1 MLQGE
6 IMSRLDRFLSP
17 SSVCIVGASRKENSL
32 GKAML
37 NIMQHMDYRGKIYPI
52 NPNADVING
61 LKVYP
66 SINDL
71 PEIPD
76 LAIVLL
82 SFQIV
87 AESLE
92 QLGKFGIKNVVIISA
107 GFREIGGEG
116 IERENQLI
124 QIKEKYNLNILG
136 PNCMGFFNMA
146 SDTSFNGTFSPTVPN
161 PGNIAF
167 ISQSGALGVGIMELA
182 VDTDLGFS
190 LFVSTGNKSDIND
203 NDVLEYLYSDPN
215 TYVITMYLE
224 SIDQPEVFR
233 NICRKIAA
241 VKPILAVKAGR
252 TESGLRAA
260 SSHTGALA
268 NPEYI
273 VDGFLEQCGVIR
285 KDNIKELFDS
295 ARVLAY
301 QHLPKSFQIAI
312 VTNAG
317 GPSIIASD
325 AVEKAGLKLAIL
337 SRKTIRKLKKILPE
351 EASVNNPVDM
361 IASADHNTYHDTL
374 EIILDDDAVDAIVL
388 IIVRPPV
395 NTTPRKIAQ
404 AIDSLIYNCGKPIIA
419 VVMSRNDNESGFNDF
434 RRLDLPVFKYPDAA
448 VKAMATL
455 WDYQKIQK
463 RFRRSETIVSTRKMG
478 QTLISGS
485 GIDNDRAPLKDL
497 IELLESYDIKCA
509 PYVITDDEKELSNF
523 QKSVNN
529 SIVIKIANEQ
539 IIHKTESGLLKL
551 DINTENELMLTLDE
565 LKMKVKSLLPGRIKP
580 FFLAQQQ
587 IKGGVELVLGGKRD
601 PKFGPVIMVGI
612 GGIFVEVLKDVSFKI
627 APVNAYEAKE
637 MLSELRSQAL
647 LNGFRGQLSVD
658 RDAFGYTIQQ
668 FSLLLAEH
676 PEIVEMDLNPLI
688 WSDSQNRAIAV
699 DIRAKVK

>member
-1 MLQGE
+1 
-6 IMSRLDRFLSP
+6 MSRLNRFLSP
-17 SSVCIVGASRKENSL
+17 ASVCIIGVSRKENSL

-37 NIMQHMDYRGKIYPI
+37 NIMQQMNYRGKIYPI
-52 NPNADVING
+52 NPNADVINK

-82 SFQIV
+82 PFQMV
-87 AESLE
+87 AGTLE
-92 QLGKFGIKNVVIISA
+92 QIGTFGIKNVVIISA
-107 GFREIGGEG
+107 GFKEIGGEG
-116 IERENQLI
+116 IERENKLI

-136 PNCMGFFNMA
+136 PNCMGFFNIA

-203 NDVLEYLYSDPN
+203 NDILEYLYSESN
-215 TYVITMYLE
+215 THVITMYLE

-260 SSHTGALA
+260 YSHTGALA

-273 VDGFLEQCGVIR
+273 VDGFLKQCGVIR

-295 ARVLAY
+295 ARVLTY
-301 QHLPKSFQIAI
+301 QQLPKSSHIAI
-312 VTNAG
+312 LTNAG

-325 AVEKAGLKLAIL
+325 AIEKAGLELATL
-337 SRKTIRKLKKILPE
+337 GKRTIRKLKKILPE
-351 EASVNNPVDM
+351 EASIDNPVDM

-374 EIILDDDAVDAIVL
+374 EIILDDDAVDAIIL

-404 AIDSLIYNCGKPIIA
+404 SIDSLIYNCGKPIIA

-434 RRLDLPVFKYPDAA
+434 KRLDLPIFKYPDDA
-448 VKAMATL
+448 VRAMATL
-455 WDYQKIQK
+455 WDYQKIQQ
-463 RFRRSETIVSTRKMG
+463 RFRRSETIVGTRKMG

-485 GIDNDRAPLKDL
+485 GIKNDLVPLKDL
-497 IELLESYDIKCA
+497 IELMGSYDINCA
-509 PYVITDDEKELSNF
+509 PYVITDDEKELLNF
-523 QKSVNN
+523 QKSVNH

-551 DINTENELMLTLDE
+551 NINTENALLSTLDE
-565 LKMKVKSLLPGRIKP
+565 LKMKVKSLLPGGIKP
-580 FFLAQQQ
+580 LFLAQQQ
-587 IKGGVELVLGGKRD
+587 IKGEVELVLGGKRD
-601 PKFGPVIMVGI
+601 PKFGPVLMVGV

-647 LNGFRGQLSVD
+647 LNGFRGQLPVD

-676 PEIVEMDLNPLI
+676 PEIVEIDLNPLI

>member
-1 MLQGE
+1 
-6 IMSRLDRFLSP
+6 MSRLNRFLSP

-37 NIMQHMDYRGKIYPI
+37 NIMQQMDYRGKIYPI
-52 NPNADVING
+52 NPNADIINN

-82 SFQIV
+82 PFQMV
-87 AESLE
+87 ADSLE

-116 IERENQLI
+116 IEREKELI
-124 QIKEKYNLNILG
+124 TIKEKHNLNLLG
-136 PNCMGFFNMA
+136 PNCMGFFNTA
-146 SDTSFNGTFSPTVPN
+146 PDSSFNGTFSPTVPN

-203 NDVLEYLYSDPN
+203 NDILDYLYTDPN
-215 TYVITMYLE
+215 THVIAMYLE
-224 SIDQPEVFR
+224 SIDQPEIFK

-241 VKPILAVKAGR
+241 VKPIIAVKAGR

-273 VDGFLEQCGVIR
+273 VDGFLKQCGVIR
-285 KDNIKELFDS
+285 KDNMKELFD
-295 ARVLAY
+295 AAKVLTY
-301 QHLPKSFQIAI
+301 QDLPKSSHIAV

-317 GPSIIASD
+317 GPSTIASD
-325 AVEKAGLKLAIL
+325 AIEKAGLELAKLNK
-337 SRKTIRKLKKILPE
+337 RTTKKLIKILPE
-351 EASVNNPVDM
+351 EASVENPVDM
-361 IASADHNTYHDTL
+361 IASADHNIYHDAL
-374 EIILDDDAVDAIVL
+374 EIIIDDDAVDAILL

-404 AIDSLIYNCGKPIIA
+404 SIDALIHNCAKPIIA
-419 VVMSRNDNESGFNDF
+419 VVMSRNDNESGLNDF
-434 RRLDLPVFKYPDAA
+434 KRLNLPVFKYPDDA
-448 VKAMATL
+448 VRAMATL
-455 WDYQKIQK
+455 WEYQKIQQ
-463 RFRRSETIVSTRKMG
+463 RFRQSETVVGTRKMG

-485 GIDNDRAPLKDL
+485 GVKNDQVRLKDL
-497 IELLESYDIKCA
+497 IELLDSYDIKCA
-509 PYVITDDEKELSNF
+509 PHVISNDKNILIDF
-523 QKSVNN
+523 QKSIHD
-529 SIVIKIANEQ
+529 SIVLKIANEQ
-539 IIHKTESGLLKL
+539 IIHKTESDLLKL
-551 DINTENELMLTLDE
+551 NLNSKDE
-565 LKMKVKSLLPGRIKP
+565 VLSAIDDLVIKVKPLLPDDVEP
-580 FFLAQQQ
+580 LLLAQQQ
-587 IKGGVELVLGGKRD
+587 IKGSVELVLGGKRD
-601 PKFGPVIMVGI
+601 PQFGPVIMVGI

-627 APVNAYEAKE
+627 APLNAYEAKE

-647 LNGFRGQLSVD
+647 LNGFRGQLPID

-668 FSLLLAEH
+668 FSLLIAEH

-688 WSDSQNRAIAV
+688 WSDVQNRAIAV

>member
-1 MLQGE
+1 
-6 IMSRLDRFLSP
+6 MSRLDRFLSP

-37 NIMQHMDYRGKIYPI
+37 NIMQQMDYRGKIYPI
-52 NPNADVING
+52 NPNADIIND
-61 LKVYP
+61 LRVYP

-71 PEIPD
+71 PEIPE

-82 SFQIV
+82 PFQMV
-87 AESLE
+87 AESLD
-92 QLGKFGIKNVVIISA
+92 QLGKFGIKNVIIISA

-116 IERENQLI
+116 IEREKELI
-124 QIKEKYNLNILG
+124 KIKEKYNINLLG
-136 PNCMGFFNMA
+136 PNCMGFFNTA
-146 SDTSFNGTFSPTVPN
+146 PDSSFNGTFSPTVPN

-203 NDVLEYLYSDPN
+203 NDILEYLYTDPN
-215 TYVITMYLE
+215 THVIAMYLE
-224 SIDQPEVFR
+224 SIDQPEIFR

-241 VKPILAVKAGR
+241 VKPIVAVKAGR
-252 TESGLRAA
+252 TKSGLRAA

-268 NPEYI
+268 NPEHI
-273 VDGFLEQCGVIR
+273 VDGFLKQCGVIR
-285 KDNIKELFDS
+285 KDNMKELFD
-295 ARVLAY
+295 AVRVLTY
-301 QHLPKSFQIAI
+301 QDLPKSSNIAI

-325 AVEKAGLKLAIL
+325 AIEKAGLELARL
-337 SRKTIRKLKKILPE
+337 SKRTIKKLKKILPE
-351 EASVNNPVDM
+351 EASVENPVDM

-374 EIILDDDAVDAIVL
+374 EIIIDDDAVDAILL

-404 AIDSLIYNCGKPIIA
+404 SIEALTYNCAKPIIA
-419 VVMSRNDNESGFNDF
+419 VVMSRNDNESGFNEF
-434 RRLDLPVFKYPDAA
+434 KRLGLPVFKYPDDA
-448 VKAMATL
+448 VRAMATL
-455 WDYQKIQK
+455 WSYQKIQQQ
-463 RFRRSETIVSTRKMG
+463 FRRSETIVATRKMG

-485 GIDNDRAPLKDL
+485 GINNDQVRLKDL
-497 IELLESYDIKCA
+497 IELMESYDIKCA
-509 PYVITDDEKELSNF
+509 PNLISEDEKALCEF
-523 QKSVNN
+523 QKSVHD
-529 SIVIKIANEQ
+529 SIVLKIANEQ

-551 DINTENELMLTLDE
+551 DINSKDE
-565 LKMKVKSLLPGRIKP
+565 LLSAMDELRIKVKPFLPADINP
-580 FFLAQQQ
+580 LFLAQKQV
-587 IKGGVELVLGGKRD
+587 KGGVELVLGGKRD
-601 PKFGPVIMVGI
+601 PQFGPVIMVGI

-637 MLSELRSQAL
+637 MLSDLRSQAL
-647 LNGFRGQLSVD
+647 LNGFRGQPLVD

-688 WSDSQNRAIAV
+688 WSDTQNRAIAV

>member
-1 MLQGE
+1 
-6 IMSRLDRFLSP
+6 MSRLDRFLSP
-17 SSVCIVGASRKENSL
+17 ASVCIVGASRKENSL

-37 NIMQHMDYRGKIYPI
+37 NIMQQMDYRGKIYPI
-52 NPNADVING
+52 NPNADVIND

-66 SINDL
+66 SIDSL
-71 PEIPD
+71 PEVPD
-76 LAIVLL
+76 LAIILVP
-82 SFQIV
+82 FQMV
-87 AESLE
+87 AEALE
-92 QLGKFGIKNVVIISA
+92 QLGKFGIKNVIIVSA

-116 IERENQLI
+116 IDREKELI
-124 QIKEKYNLNILG
+124 KIKEKYNLNLLG
-136 PNCMGFFNMA
+136 PNCMGFFNTA
-146 SDTSFNGTFSPTVPN
+146 PESSFNGTFSPTVPN

-203 NDVLEYLYSDPN
+203 NDILEYLYTDPN
-215 TYVITMYLE
+215 THVIAMYLE
-224 SIDQPEVFR
+224 SIDQPDTFR

-273 VDGFLEQCGVIR
+273 VDGFLKQCGVIR
-285 KDNIKELFDS
+285 KDNLKELFDS
-295 ARVLAY
+295 ARVLTY
-301 QHLPKSFQIAI
+301 QDLPKSSHIAV

-317 GPSIIASD
+317 GPSTIASD
-325 AVEKAGLKLAIL
+325 AIEKAGLELAGL
-337 SRKTIRKLKKILPE
+337 SKRTIKKLKKILPE
-351 EASVNNPVDM
+351 EASVENPVDM
-361 IASADHNTYHDTL
+361 IASADHNTYHDAL
-374 EIILDDDAVDAIVL
+374 EIILEDDGVDAVLL

-404 AIDSLIYNCGKPIIA
+404 SIDALIHNCGKPIIA
-419 VVMSRNDNESGFNDF
+419 VVMSRLDNESGLNDF
-434 RRLDLPVFKYPDAA
+434 KRLHLPVFKYPDDA
-448 VKAMATL
+448 VRAMATL
-455 WDYQKIQK
+455 WEYQKIQQ
-463 RFRRSETIVSTRKMG
+463 RFRRSETVVGTRKMG

-485 GIDNDRAPLKDL
+485 GINNEQVPIKDL
-497 IELLESYDIKCA
+497 IELLDSYDIKCA
-509 PYVITDDEKELSNF
+509 SNVIAEDEKNLLQF
-523 QKSVNN
+523 QKSIHD
-529 SIVIKIANEQ
+529 SIVLKIANEQ

-551 DINTENELMLTLDE
+551 DINTKDE
-565 LKMKVKSLLPGRIKP
+565 LLSAMDELRMKVEPLLPDNIKP
-580 FFLAQQQ
+580 LFLAQQQ
-587 IKGGVELVLGGKRD
+587 VKGGVELVLGGKRD
-601 PKFGPVIMVGI
+601 PQFGPVIMAGI
-612 GGIFVEVLKDVSFKI
+612 GGILVEVLKDVSFKI
-627 APVNAYEAKE
+627 APVNAFEAKE
-637 MLSELRSQAL
+637 MLSELRSQPL
-647 LNGFRGQLSVD
+647 LNGFRGQLPVD

-688 WSDSQNRAIAV
+688 WSDAQNRAIAV

>member
-1 MLQGE
+1 
-6 IMSRLDRFLSP
+6 MSRLDRFLSP
-17 SSVCIVGASRKENSL
+17 ASVCIVGASRKENSL

-37 NIMQHMDYRGKIYPI
+37 NIMQQMDYRGKIYPV
-52 NPNADVING
+52 NPNADVIND
-61 LKVYP
+61 LQVYP
-66 SINDL
+66 SINAL

-82 SFQIV
+82 PFQMV
-87 AESLE
+87 ADALE

-116 IERENQLI
+116 IEREKELI
-124 QIKEKYNLNILG
+124 KIKEKYHLNLLG
-136 PNCMGFFNMA
+136 PNCMGFFNTA
-146 SDTSFNGTFSPTVPN
+146 PGTSFNGTFSPTVPN

-203 NDVLEYLYSDPN
+203 NDILEYLYTDPN
-215 TYVITMYLE
+215 THVIAMYLE
-224 SIDQPEVFR
+224 SIDQPEIFR
-233 NICRKIAA
+233 NICRKITA

-273 VDGFLEQCGVIR
+273 VDGFLKQCGIIR
-285 KDNIKELFDS
+285 KNNMKELFDS
-295 ARVLAY
+295 ARVLTY
-301 QHLPKSFQIAI
+301 QDLPKSSHIAV

-317 GPSIIASD
+317 GPSTIASD
-325 AVEKAGLKLAIL
+325 AIEKAGLELARL
-337 SRKTIRKLKKILPE
+337 SKRTSRKLKKILPV
-351 EASVNNPVDM
+351 EASVENPVDM
-361 IASADHNTYHDTL
+361 IASADHNTYHDAL
-374 EIILDDDAVDAIVL
+374 EIIIEDDAVDAVLL

-404 AIDSLIYNCGKPIIA
+404 TIEALIYNCAKPIIA
-419 VVMSRNDNESGFNDF
+419 IVMSRNDNESGLKDF
-434 RRLDLPVFKYPDAA
+434 KRLNIPVFKYPDDA
-448 VKAMATL
+448 VRAMATL
-455 WDYQKIQK
+455 WEYQKIQQ

-478 QTLISGS
+478 QTLISGR
-485 GIDNDRAPLKDL
+485 GAENNQVPLKNL

-509 PYVITDDEKELSNF
+509 PNIISAAEENICRF
-523 QKSVNN
+523 QKSAHD
-529 SIVIKIANEQ
+529 SIVLKIANEQ
-539 IIHKTESGLLKL
+539 IIHKTETGLLKL
-551 DINTENELMLTLDE
+551 NINTKDELLSAMDE
-565 LKMKVKSLLPGRIKP
+565 LKTKANPFLPADVKPL
-580 FFLAQQQ
+580 FLAQQQ
-587 IKGGVELVLGGKRD
+587 VKGGVELVLGGKRD
-601 PKFGPVIMVGI
+601 SQFGPVIMVGI

-647 LNGFRGQLSVD
+647 LNGFRGQPPVD

-676 PEIVEMDLNPLI
+676 PEIVEIDLNPLI
-688 WSDSQNRAIAV
+688 WAESQNKAIAV

>member
-1 MLQGE
+1 MLQGD
-6 IMSRLDRFLSP
+6 IMRRLDRFLSP
-17 SSVCIVGASRKENSL
+17 ASVCIVGASRKENSL

-37 NIMQHMDYRGKIYPI
+37 NIMQRMDYRGKIYPI
-52 NPNADVING
+52 NPNADTINH

-82 SFQIV
+82 PFQMV
-87 AESLE
+87 AESLV
-92 QLGKFGIKNVVIISA
+92 QLGIFGIKNVVIISA

-116 IERENQLI
+116 IERENKLI
-124 QIKEKYNLNILG
+124 QIKDKYNLNILG
-136 PNCMGFFNMA
+136 PNCMGFFN
-146 SDTSFNGTFSPTVPN
+146 TNPNISFNGTFSPTVPN

-203 NDVLEYLYSDPN
+203 NDILEYLYTDPN
-215 TYVITMYLE
+215 THVITMYLE

-233 NICRKIAA
+233 NICRKITA

-273 VDGFLEQCGVIR
+273 VDGFLKQCGVIR
-285 KDNIKELFDS
+285 KDNIKDLFDS
-295 ARVLAY
+295 ARVLTY
-301 QHLPKSFQIAI
+301 QHLPKSSQIAI

-325 AVEKAGLKLAIL
+325 AIEKAGLELAKL
-337 SRKTIRKLKKILPE
+337 SKRTIRKLKKILPE
-351 EASVNNPVDM
+351 EASSINPVDM

-374 EIILDDDAVDAIVL
+374 EVILDDDAVNAIVL

-404 AIDSLIYNCGKPIIA
+404 SIESLIYNCGKPIIA

-434 RRLDLPVFKYPDAA
+434 RRLDLPVFKYPDVA
-448 VKAMATL
+448 VRAMATL
-455 WDYQKIQK
+455 WEYQKIQQQ
-463 RFRRSETIVSTRKMG
+463 FRHSETIVGTRKMS

-485 GIDNDRAPLKDL
+485 GINNYQVPLKDL

-509 PYVITDDEKELSNF
+509 PYEITDDEITLFNF
-523 QKSVNN
+523 QKSVYG
-529 SIVIKIANEQ
+529 SIVLKIANEQ

-551 DINTENELMLTLDE
+551 NINTENELLSILDE
-565 LKMKVKSLLPGRIKP
+565 LRIKVKPLLPVGIKP
-580 FFLAQQQ
+580 LFLAQQQ
-587 IKGGVELVLGGKRD
+587 IIGGVELVLGGKRD
-601 PKFGPVIMVGI
+601 PQFGPVIMVGI

-647 LNGFRGQLSVD
+647 LNGFRGQLPVD

-688 WSDSQNRAIAV
+688 WSDNQNRAIAV
-699 DIRAKVK
+699 DIRAMVK